1 MNRTCLVIE
10 AHQVCH
16 FSTKVHSILA
26 IHYILHIHII
36 YLGSIVRMQN
46 AKDIRE
52 LSEYYFVVSAH
63 RYFCYE
69 GCKRSLS
76 LTF

>member
-16 FSTKVHSILA
+16 FSTKVHSILP

-36 YLGSIVRMQN
+36 YLVDSTN

-52 LSEYYFVVSAH
+52 MSEYYFAVSAH

-69 GCKRSLS
+69 G
-76 LTF
+76 